1 MVDLYEDIKRYFVFS
16 RCYNGTFPGHWYIDL
31 NEKSNSRKSETVC
44 DEVNDLHF
52 SQMKEIFVLS
62 HIYKNWKINVQMN
75 VY

>member
-1 MVDLYEDIKRYFVFS
+1 MALA
-16 RCYNGTFPGHWYIDL
+16 
-31 NEKSNSRKSETVC
+31 KSKTVC

-62 HIYKNWKINVQMN
+62 LIYKNWKINVQMN